1 MNAKEEGGEDEIL
14 AKTSTTERKQM
25 KRKER
30 RIGRFSSLVV
40 VGLFNPTLELAP
52 PFPLVVMLSFVFK
65 RPPSSGRS
73 LTQRAREREMNL

>member
-14 AKTSTTERKQM
+14 AKTATTERKQM

-40 VGLFNPTLELAP
+40 VGLFNPIIELAP
-52 PFPLVVMLSFVFK
+52 PFPLVVMLLFVFK
-65 RPPSSGRS
+65 RPPSSS
-73 LTQRAREREMNL
+73 QSDSESARKRDEFV